1 MVRVVFLFL
10 VLAVL
15 CYLGIKAT
23 EKMTGKQLVLL
34 TKIAGYV
41 IISSALAMVLMFIL
55 VALF

>member
-15 CYLGIKAT
+15 CYLGIKDT
-23 EKMTGKQLVLL
+23 EKLTGKQLVLL